1 MPLNALDLAVGWPDG
16 LRLLSTVWTDG
27 ISGTIELAVYENDYN
42 SVTVLR
48 EFPLPLFK
56 DITESMSYMRA
67 LLYRFDQLFL
77 VDPLKW
83 RRESLAELAREY
95 LSPVDQA
102 LLVLL
107 NRRLWTR
114 RPTQSTSSS
123 RKDPF
128 QFLLA

>member
-42 SVTVLR
+42 SVTLLR

-67 LLYRFDQLFL
+67 LLYHFDQLFL